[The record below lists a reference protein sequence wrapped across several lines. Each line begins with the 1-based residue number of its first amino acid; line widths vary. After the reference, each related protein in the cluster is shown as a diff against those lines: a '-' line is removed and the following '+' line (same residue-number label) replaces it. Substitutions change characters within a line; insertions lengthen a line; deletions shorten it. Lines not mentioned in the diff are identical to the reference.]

1 MENDQDWTRRIAV
14 PYITKSGHSY
24 ARSKSDEL
32 TNETIQKKFNEV
44 GTCFGGTSDCCAFA
58 DGVSGGN
65 LNGRKE
71 FRARRINRG
80 ATLGRSSILQR
91 RLVGSPV
98 AGRRTSSFFARQS

>member
-32 TNETIQKKFNEV
+32 TNETIQKKFNEM
-44 GTCFGGTSDCCAFA
+44 GTRHGGTSDCCAFA
-58 DGVSGGN
+58 HGVRGGN

-71 FRARRINRG
+71 FRARRIDRG
-80 ATLGRSSILQR
+80 DTLGRSRILKKK
-91 RLVGSPV
+91 LGGSAV
-98 AGRRTSSFFARQS
+98 AGRRNSSFC